1 MVQGNTLANT
11 QPAPAREPTP
21 GTNDTMKNL
30 IRSIWPFKTTAPV
43 PTKAERAAYQAKVAA
58 QPPAPATP
66 APAAP
71 QAATPQTVEVAR
83 LKAQIRQLTEERD
96 HWRQLA
102 ELTDEAIDARVSRR
116 AQELCASQGIPPLNL
131 APDQAPTGPDVR
143 QQFAAITDP
152 NERGR
157 FWAAHREELLGTV

>member
-1 MVQGNTLANT
+1 
-11 QPAPAREPTP
+11 
-21 GTNDTMKNL
+21 MKNL

-43 PTKAERAAYQAKVAA
+43 PTKAERAEYQRKLAA
-58 QPPAPATP
+58 QPQTAATP
-66 APAAP
+66 APQTP
-71 QAATPQTVEVAR
+71 QAPPPATPQTVEVAR

-131 APDQAPTGPDVR
+131 APDQAPAGPDVR

-152 NERGR
+152 NERAR
-157 FWAAHREELLGTV
+157 FWQAHKDEILK